1 MLFIDIVEREQ
12 MFKHFNLI
20 IPQPDFKDKIVADII
35 ELEKLRGNQ
44 INLGVNRK
52 VFNQMKQVFHLVES
66 LYSARIEGNRTT
78 ISDYVQDK
86 TEGKKES
93 QTFKEIE
100 NIEKA
105 LWFIDRCFRENPE
118 QPINKTFLC
127 ALHKILTNELSPE
140 KEGSYNSGGY
150 RQGNVSI
157 SRATYTPPLNIKV
170 PEYMDELINFINQPA
185 DLQDELLKVA
195 IAHHRLVWI
204 HPFDNGNGRM
214 ARILTYAM
222 LKKAKFD
229 KISLLNT
236 AAIFCINREQY
247 FENLAK
253 ADTGSAEGLLDWCR
267 FVLSGLLSE
276 LIKLR
281 KLLDAGFFRNHILKP
296 AVDYTI
302 TNGLIHSE
310 EGKVLNL
317 SITKSDNLIM
327 AKDIGDIL
335 NDKTPRQITYITAK
349 MLENELLQK
358 ENSNSRKYLI
368 NIMQK
373 HILRGVIENLSKEGF
388 TQHLEHS

>member
-1 MLFIDIVEREQ
+1 
-12 MFKHFNLI
+12 MFNHFDLT
-20 IPQPDFKDKIVADII
+20 IPQPNFKDKIVADII
-35 ELEKLRGNQ
+35 ELEKLRGKQ
-44 INLGVNRK
+44 INSGVNRK
-52 VFNQMKQVFHLVES
+52 VFNQLKQVFHLVES

-78 ISDYVQDK
+78 ISDYVQYK
-86 TEGKKES
+86 TEGKKEA

-105 LWFIDRCFRENPE
+105 LCFIDHCFRENPE
-118 QPINKTFLC
+118 QPINKKFLC
-127 ALHKILTNELSPE
+127 TLHKILTEDLSPE
-140 KEGSYNSGGY
+140 KEGTRYPGDY
-150 RQGNVSI
+150 RQGNVVI
-157 SRATYTPPLNIKV
+157 SHAAYTPPLNIKV
-170 PEYMDELINFINQPA
+170 PDYMDELINFINQPA
-185 DLQDELLKVA
+185 DLQDVLLKVA

-247 FENLAK
+247 FDNLAK

-276 LIKLR
+276 LTKLR
-281 KLLDAGFFRNHILKP
+281 KLLDSEFFRNHILKP
-296 AVDYTI
+296 AVDYTVV
-302 TNGLIHSE
+302 NKLISSE
-310 EGKVLNL
+310 EGKVLTL
-317 SITKSDNLIM
+317 SIANSDNLVM
-327 AKDIGDIL
+327 AKDIGNIL
-335 NDKTPRQITYITAK
+335 NDKTSRQITYITAK

-358 ENSNSRKYLI
+358 ESENSRKYLI

>member
-1 MLFIDIVEREQ
+1 
-12 MFKHFNLI
+12 MFKHFDLV

-44 INLGVNRK
+44 INPGVNRK
-52 VFNQMKQVFHLVES
+52 VFNQLKQVFHLVES

-86 TEGKKES
+86 TEGKKEA

-105 LWFIDRCFRENPE
+105 LCFIDICFSGDSE
-118 QPINKTFLC
+118 QPPIDKAFLC
-127 ALHKILTNELSPE
+127 TLHKILTDELSPE
-140 KEGSYNSGGY
+140 KEGSYNPGGY
-150 RQGNVSI
+150 RQGNVTI
-157 SRATYTPPLNIKV
+157 SHAAYTPPLNVKV
-170 PEYMDELINFINQPA
+170 PDYMDELINFINQPA
-185 DLQDELLKVA
+185 DLQDVLLKVA

-253 ADTGSAEGLLDWCR
+253 ADTGAAEGLLDWCR

-276 LIKLR
+276 LTKLR
-281 KLLDAGFFRNHILKP
+281 KLLDAEFFRNHILKP

-302 TNGLIHSE
+302 TNELISPD

-317 SITKSDNLIM
+317 SIANPDNLVM
-327 AKDIGDIL
+327 AKDIGQIL
-335 NDKTPRQITYITAK
+335 NDKTPRQVTYITAK

-358 ENSNSRKYLI
+358 ENENSRKYLI

>member
-1 MLFIDIVEREQ
+1 
-12 MFKHFNLI
+12 MFKHFDLV

-44 INLGVNRK
+44 INPGVNRK
-52 VFNQMKQVFHLVES
+52 VFNQLKQVFHLVES

-86 TEGKKES
+86 TEGKKEA

-105 LWFIDRCFRENPE
+105 LLYIDRCFRENPE
-118 QPINKTFLC
+118 QPINKSFLC
-127 ALHKILTNELSPE
+127 GLHKILSNDLSPE
-140 KEGSYNSGGY
+140 KEGSRSPGDY
-150 RQGNVSI
+150 RLGNVSI
-157 SRATYTPPLNIKV
+157 SRAVHTPPLNIKV
-170 PEYMDELINFINQPA
+170 QEYMDELIEFINRPA
-185 DLQDELLKVA
+185 NLQDELLKVA
-195 IAHHRLVWI
+195 VAHHRLVWI

-214 ARILTYAM
+214 SRVLTYAM

-253 ADTGSAEGLLDWCR
+253 ADTGSPEGLLDWCR

-276 LIKLR
+276 LTKLR
-281 KLLDAGFFRNHILKP
+281 KLLDSDFFRNNVLKP
-296 AVDYTI
+296 AIDYTV
-302 TNGLIHSE
+302 TNGLISPE

-317 SITKSDNLIM
+317 SINTPDNLIM
-327 AKDIGDIL
+327 AKDISEIL
-335 NDKTPRQITYITAK
+335 NDKTPRQVTYLTSK

-358 ENSNSRKYLI
+358 ENENSRKYLI

-373 HILRGVIENLSKEGF
+373 HILRGIIENLSKEGF
-388 TQHLEHS
+388 TQHLEHN